1 MEWFS
6 VWWNSLDMFSQ
17 VMYCIALP
25 TTLILLIQT
34 LMIIFGFGHDGAGFN
49 PSDTSGLDGFD
60 MGDGGFGGAE
70 SISADISDGS
80 DIDALSDGADGSNP
94 SDMGTM
100 QFFSVQGV
108 ITFLTVF
115 SWSGI
120 IIYGTTGNIPLAI
133 IAGFLLGAAAMFGV
147 AKLLQ
152 LSRKLAQNGT
162 LNMNNLLGA
171 AGTVYL
177 VIPASGN
184 GHGKV
189 SVTVG
194 ERLVEF
200 DAITEEDTALTD
212 GTNVRVTDI
221 RSGNMLV
228 VERTDS

>member
-1 MEWFS
+1 
-6 VWWNSLDMFSQ
+6 MFSQ

-25 TTLILLIQT
+25 ATLILLIQT

-60 MGDGGFGGAE
+60 MGDGGFD
-70 SISADISDGS
+70 SADIDISDGS
-80 DIDALSDGADGSNP
+80 DIDAVSDGADGSNP

-120 IIYGTTGNIPLAI
+120 ILYGTTGNIPAAI
-133 IAGFLLGAAAMFGV
+133 IVGFLLGAAAMFGV
-147 AKLLQ
+147 AKILQ

-171 AGTVYL
+171 SGTVYL

-189 SVTVG
+189 SVSVG

-200 DAITEEDTALTD
+200 DAITEDDTVLTD
-212 GTNVRVTDI
+212 GTAVRVTDI

-228 VERTDS
+228 VERTDG